1 MIRQTDESGF
11 EEFFRTNQRLAYR
24 IAFAILRKRDLAE
37 DAVTDGFIRIYNKW
51 NQVKNMDNPQGY
63 LARTVSNRAKT
74 LWVKNVATQNSA
86 ELDEEAVSGY
96 SDPETKAV
104 NREQDKWLEKALET
118 LKSIEREIIYLKD
131 LDGLKF
137 EEVASLLNMNLSTVK
152 SHYRR
157 AKLKLT
163 TLMEDYDGLQ

>member
-1 MIRQTDESGF
+1 MIQKTNESEF
-11 EEFFRTNQRLAYR
+11 EEFFKENQKLAYR

-37 DAVTDGFIRIYNKW
+37 DAVTDGFVRIYNKW
-51 NQVKNMDNPQGY
+51 NQVRDMDNPQGY
-63 LARTVSNRAKT
+63 LARTISNRAKT
-74 LWVKNVATQNSA
+74 LWVKNSVTQGVS
-86 ELDEEAVSGY
+86 ELDEEAVSGH
-96 SDPETKAV
+96 SDPETKMV
-104 NREQDKWLEKALET
+104 HSEQDRWLEKALET
-118 LKSIEREIIYLKD
+118 LKSVEREIIYLKD

-137 EEVASLLNMNLSTVK
+137 EEVANVLNMNLSTVK